1 MNKTIIIHG
10 RKVYP
15 GVAEGTAMVSSDP
28 IGCFG
33 SIKWETG
40 IVTEKGHALQGKCL
54 KDKILVFPN
63 AKGSSSWGSTF
74 QSLGYYKN
82 APSAMLINAI
92 DGKSALGA
100 VLSKT
105 PSVTDFDIDPLKVIR
120 DGDWVKVDA
129 DHGIVV
135 VTQND

>member
-1 MNKTIIIHG
+1 MKEIVIHG

-15 GVAEGTAMVSSDP
+15 GYAEGEAMVSPDA

-40 IVTEKGHALQGKCL
+40 IVTEKGHALFGKCL
-54 KDKILVFPN
+54 KDKILVFPS

-74 QSLGYYKN
+74 QSLCYYHN
-82 APSAMLINAI
+82 APAAMLINVV
-92 DGKSALGA
+92 DGKSGLGA
-100 VLSKT
+100 VLSHS
-105 PSVTDFDIDPLKVIR
+105 PSMTDFDQNPLEIIE

-129 DHGIVV
+129 DHGIVTV
-135 VTQND
+135 VKK

>member
-1 MNKTIIIHG
+1 METITIHG

-15 GVAEGTAMVSSDP
+15 GVVEGEALVSPDA

-40 IVTEKGHALQGKCL
+40 IVTEKGHALFGECL
-54 KDKILVFPN
+54 KGKVLVFPS

-74 QSLGYYKN
+74 QSLRYYGN
-82 APSAMLINAI
+82 APAAMLIKVI
-92 DGKSALGA
+92 DGKSGLGA
-100 VLSKT
+100 VLSHT
-105 PSVTDFDIDPLKVIR
+105 PSMTDFDENPLEIIE

-129 DHGIVV
+129 DNGV
-135 VTQND
+135 VTVTKK